1 MNVRNRAESSTP
13 AIPITR
19 SRLNFACRNA
29 ACAIAS
35 SGFETIIRIEFGDAA
50 VTFPTTSDMIL

>member
-1 MNVRNRAESSTP
+1 MRAESSTP

-19 SRLNFACRNA
+19 LFGNPLILNA

-35 SGFETIIRIEFGDAA
+35 SGFVTMISIAFGES
-50 VTFPTTSDMIL
+50 FTTASTTALITS